1 MRTTA
6 QRKRDAL
13 DKLEQDQ
20 DVWLATA
27 SEAATAHLV
36 PLSLCWHD
44 GKVVVAVESASRTAR
59 NASASG
65 QARLALGSTRD
76 VVVIDAVATVVA
88 RSEADPAI
96 AAAYRGRTGWDPG
109 ADGGEWVYILL
120 QPESIQV
127 WRDVQEITG
136 RTVMRNGTWLA

>member
-1 MRTTA
+1 MRSA
-6 QRKRDAL
+6 EQRKRDAL
-13 DKLEQDQ
+13 DKLETDQ
-20 DVWLATA
+20 DVWVATA
-27 SEAATAHLV
+27 SDHATAHLV

-44 GKVVVAVESASRTAR
+44 GNVVVAVETSSPTAR

-76 VVVIDAVATVVA
+76 VVVIDAAATVVPRA
-88 RSEADPAI
+88 AADQAI
-96 AAAYRGRTGWDPG
+96 IAAYRGRTGWDPG
-109 ADGGEWVYILL
+109 GDGGEWAFILL

-127 WRDVQEITG
+127 WRDVEEISG